1 MNEKRLSGIVMRI
14 TVVLLCLVL
23 FSSHLASGMF
33 AKYAVTAS
41 EEDAAG
47 AAKYGVK
54 IVSVTDGDLVDLTNI
69 NGDVAYEFRVD
80 NSLSE
85 VKIKYQ
91 KIQISFADC
100 YENGTK
106 TSDVEDMYRD
116 VKLNGL
122 TFDSYYTDDS
132 DNVVY
137 VFNVDGTIQPGSA
150 SEVFTLTFNTY
161 PSWTET
167 KDDSLG
173 NTELRVDNRYKYP
186 INIFVD
192 AEQIN

>member
-1 MNEKRLSGIVMRI
+1 MNEKKLSGVVMRI

-33 AKYAVTAS
+33 ARYTVSAS
-41 EEDAAG
+41 DEGAAR

-54 IVSVTDGDLVDLTNI
+54 VLSVTDGDPMASDLYGN
-69 NGDVAYEFRVD
+69 VEYQFRVD
-80 NSLSE
+80 NSRSE
-85 VKIKYQ
+85 VTIKYQ

-100 YENGTK
+100 YVNGTK

-122 TFDSYYTDDS
+122 AFDSYYTDDS

-137 VFNVDGTIQPGSA
+137 VFNVDGTVQPGNTSD
-150 SEVFTLTFNTY
+150 VFTLTFNTY
-161 PSWTET
+161 PSRTET

-173 NTELRVDNRYKYP
+173 KTEIKVDDSRKYP
-186 INIFVD
+186 IGIFVD